1 MTAVQLLIV
10 ALAGVAVA
18 GVLGAFMIAY
28 RRSGDAPGQPR
39 RPPRP
44 RGPAVP
50 RETRKA
56 DRSAL
61 PSPVVVAA
69 PPAPT
74 EAGPAAPDGAAPEAQ
89 VAEEEAAEEPI
100 GEEAAAAAAMQT
112 VDVMRVEELSP
123 QEAGVNRRQFFT
135 RALGITFGAFMG
147 LNGVA
152 YLGFLWPR
160 LSGGFGSDI
169 DVGAVADIQAEVI
182 QSDGSILPKFVP
194 EARAYIV
201 PFAEADLTRS
211 QFGGLPVVVGGLS
224 ALFQRCV
231 HLGCRVPWC
240 ETSQGFECP
249 CHGSKYN
256 YAGEYE
262 AGPAPRNLD
271 RFEVAE
277 ENGRMIV
284 KTGTIFQT
292 ARAVAKTVSYPQGP
306 SCIAL
311 TTAEEA

>member
-1 MTAVQLLIV
+1 
-10 ALAGVAVA
+10 
-18 GVLGAFMIAY
+18 
-28 RRSGDAPGQPR
+28 
-39 RPPRP
+39 
-44 RGPAVP
+44 
-50 RETRKA
+50 
-56 DRSAL
+56 
-61 PSPVVVAA
+61 
-69 PPAPT
+69 
-74 EAGPAAPDGAAPEAQ
+74 
-89 VAEEEAAEEPI
+89 
-100 GEEAAAAAAMQT
+100 
-112 VDVMRVEELSP
+112 
-123 QEAGVNRRQFFT
+123 
-135 RALGITFGAFMG
+135 MG

-169 DVGAVADIQAEVI
+169 DVGAVSDIQAEVI

-201 PFAEADLTRS
+201 PFSEADLSRS

-271 RFEVAE
+271 RFEVTE
-277 ENGRMIV
+277 ESGRMIV

-311 TTAEEA
+311 TTADEEA

>member
-1 MTAVQLLIV
+1 M
-10 ALAGVAVA
+10 
-18 GVLGAFMIAY
+18 
-28 RRSGDAPGQPR
+28 S
-39 RPPRP
+39 
-44 RGPAVP
+44 

-56 DRSAL
+56 DRSAI
-61 PSPVVVAA
+61 PSRLVVRRPEPAPEPEPVVAEV
-69 PPAPT
+69 PDEPEMSPAP
-74 EAGPAAPDGAAPEAQ
+74 
-89 VAEEEAAEEPI
+89 VAV
-100 GEEAAAAAAMQT
+100 QT
-112 VDVMRVEELSP
+112 VEVVRVEELSP

-135 RALGITFGAFMG
+135 RALGITFGAFLG
-147 LNGVA
+147 LNGIS
-152 YLGFLWPR
+152 YLAFLWPR

-169 DVGAVADIQAEVI
+169 DVGALADLQAEII
-182 QSDGSILPKFVP
+182 QDDGSILPKFVP
-194 EARAYIV
+194 EARAYVI
-201 PFAEADLTRS
+201 PFAESDMSRS
-211 QFGGLPVVVGGLS
+211 QFDGMPVVAGGLS

-271 RFEVAE
+271 RFEVFDQ
-277 ENGRMIV
+277 NGRMIV

-292 ARAVAKTVSYPQGP
+292 ARAIAKTVPYPQGP

-311 TTAEEA
+311 TTTDEEA

>member
-1 MTAVQLLIV
+1 MTAAQLLIA
-10 ALAGVAVA
+10 ALAGAAVA

-28 RRSGDAPGQPR
+28 RRSGAPPGT
-39 RPPRP
+39 PRP
-44 RGPAVP
+44 RRSWKSAVP

-61 PSPVVVAA
+61 PSPVSVASPPAPPEAGQAAGEAA
-69 PPAPT
+69 PP
-74 EAGPAAPDGAAPEAQ
+74 PEA
-89 VAEEEAAEEPI
+89 AGAAEEPA
-100 GEEAAAAAAMQT
+100 GEEAPAAVRT
-112 VDVMRVEELSP
+112 VEVMRVEELSP

-169 DVGAVADIQAEVI
+169 DVGAVSDIQAEVI

-201 PFAEADLTRS
+201 PFSEADLSRS

-231 HLGCRVPWC
+231 HLGC
-240 ETSQGFECP
+240 SDG
-249 CHGSKYN
+249 N
-256 YAGEYE
+256 
-262 AGPAPRNLD
+262 
-271 RFEVAE
+271 
-277 ENGRMIV
+277 
-284 KTGTIFQT
+284 
-292 ARAVAKTVSYPQGP
+292 
-306 SCIAL
+306 
-311 TTAEEA
+311 

>member
-1 MTAVQLLIV
+1 MSALQLLIV

-18 GVLGAFMIAY
+18 GVLGAFVIAY
-28 RRSGDAPGQPR
+28 RRSEAAPGTSR
-39 RPPRP
+39 SWRS
-44 RGPAVP
+44 GVS

-56 DRSAL
+56 DRSDL
-61 PSPVVVAA
+61 PSPVVARR
-69 PPAPT
+69 PAPAD
-74 EAGPAAPDGAAPEAQ
+74 EVPEAADDMPD
-89 VAEEEAAEEPI
+89 VRAEAVPEEPSGEEEAAVPSVPGAVQAVE
-100 GEEAAAAAAMQT
+100 
-112 VDVMRVEELSP
+112 VMRVEELSP

-135 RALGITFGAFMG
+135 RALGITFGAFLG
-147 LNGVA
+147 LNGVS
-152 YLGFLWPR
+152 YLAFLWPR

-182 QSDGSILPKFVP
+182 QGDGSILPKFVP

-201 PFAEADLTRS
+201 PFAESDLSRS
-211 QFGGLPVVVGGLS
+211 QFEGLPVVVGGLS

-256 YAGEYE
+256 YTGEYE

-271 RFEVAE
+271 RFEVLE
-277 ENGRMIV
+277 EDGRMIV
-284 KTGTIFQT
+284 KTGTILQT
-292 ARAVAKTVSYPQGP
+292 PRAVAKTVPYPQGP

-311 TTAEEA
+311 TTADEV

>member
-1 MTAVQLLIV
+1 MTAAQLLIV
-10 ALAGVAVA
+10 ALAGAAVA

-28 RRSGDAPGQPR
+28 RRSGAPPG
-39 RPPRP
+39 PPRP
-44 RGPAVP
+44 RRSWKSAVP

-61 PSPVVVAA
+61 PSPVSVGSPPA
-69 PPAPT
+69 PPA
-74 EAGPAAPDGAAPEAQ
+74 A
-89 VAEEEAAEEPI
+89 VEPPP
-100 GEEAAAAAAMQT
+100 EAAAEAPASDEEADGAPAEAAA
-112 VDVMRVEELSP
+112 VRAVEVMRVEELSP

-135 RALGITFGAFMG
+135 RALGLTFGAFMG

-169 DVGAVADIQAEVI
+169 DVGAVSDIQAEVI

-201 PFAEADLTRS
+201 PFSEADLSRS

-271 RFEVAE
+271 RFEVTE

-311 TTAEEA
+311 TTADEEA

>member
-39 RPPRP
+39 RTPRP

-69 PPAPT
+69 PPAPA
-74 EAGPAAPDGAAPEAQ
+74 EAGPAEPDGAAPEAQ
-89 VAEEEAAEEPI
+89 AGEEEAAEEPD

>member
-1 MTAVQLLIV
+1 MTALQLLIV
-10 ALAGVAVA
+10 AISAVVVL
-18 GVLGAFMIAY
+18 GVLGAFLIAY
-28 RRSGDAPGQPR
+28 RRSGES
-39 RPPRP
+39 PRP
-44 RGPAVP
+44 SRAWRSGVS
-50 RETRKA
+50 RETRRA
-56 DRSAL
+56 DSSRI
-61 PSPVVVAA
+61 PSPLVVRQPEPTMDEPEVEEA
-69 PPAPT
+69 PS
-74 EAGPAAPDGAAPEAQ
+74 EAPEA
-89 VAEEEAAEEPI
+89 VVPAAV
-100 GEEAAAAAAMQT
+100 QT
-112 VDVMRVEELSP
+112 VEVMQVEELSP

-135 RALGITFGAFMG
+135 RALGITFGAFLG
-147 LNGVA
+147 LNA
-152 YLGFLWPR
+152 ISYLAFLWPR

-169 DVGAVADIQAEVI
+169 DVGAVADLQTEVI
-182 QSDGSILPKFVP
+182 LSDGSILPKFVP

-201 PFAEADLTRS
+201 PFAESDISRS
-211 QFGGLPVVVGGLS
+211 QFEGMPVVVGGLS

-271 RFEVAE
+271 RFEVFE
-277 ENGRMIV
+277 ENGRYIV

-292 ARAVAKTVSYPQGP
+292 ARAIAKTVPYPQGP

-311 TTAEEA
+311 TTTDEEA